1 MAKKI
6 VKKSLKKL
14 VEKPEKVGED
24 KVKKIKIRVIGV
36 GGGAGNIVAEIG
48 QKIKK
53 ASFAA
58 ADTDL
63 KSLRWLSNKIEKFN
77 FGQHFTRGM
86 GTGMKPDVGEE
97 AAKSEKERIKKLLE
111 GQDFVILIGSL
122 GGGVGSGAAPVF
134 SKIARSLGSISYG
147 IFTLPFKFEGEKK
160 MDIAV
165 DSLRKLKENLNA
177 FSIIPNERIF
187 QIVDKNT
194 PLKEALSKI
203 NRILADGIEGLIDII
218 YSPGLINIDFADIK
232 TVFEGIGK
240 LTYLNSIEIDKKE
253 EKEPFEKVIKSP
265 LYPYGIE
272 GAKGVLFDIAG
283 QKDLS
288 LSQVSQISNTISSL
302 VNPEAKIIFG
312 ISRFE
317 KDSKIKVSLL
327 ATGCSKK
334 IFSEKAKKQKRKAVK
349 TKEKKLKAKT
359 HLFPKKKSRVKRV
372 KIEVSSGEKV
382 SPGLVQG
389 GTAPTVNTFTTP
401 KNRAA
406 KWLGMMGNKVRKNAI
421 QIKNDSEKEEEEMEA
436 KERFWETPAFLRK
449 KIIKEQ

>member
-334 IFSEKAKKQKRKAVK
+334 IFSEKAKKKSGENKGKETKSKNPPFSQ
-349 TKEKKLKAKT
+349 KEK
-359 HLFPKKKSRVKRV
+359 
-372 KIEVSSGEKV
+372 
-382 SPGLVQG
+382 QG
-389 GTAPTVNTFTTP
+389 KEG
-401 KNRAA
+401 KN
-406 KWLGMMGNKVRKNAI
+406 
-421 QIKNDSEKEEEEMEA
+421 
-436 KERFWETPAFLRK
+436 
-449 KIIKEQ
+449 